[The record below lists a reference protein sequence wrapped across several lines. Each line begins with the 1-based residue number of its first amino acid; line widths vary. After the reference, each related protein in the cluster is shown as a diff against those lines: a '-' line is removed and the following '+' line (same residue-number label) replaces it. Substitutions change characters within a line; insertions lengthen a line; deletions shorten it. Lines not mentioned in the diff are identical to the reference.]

1 VLLLQRNIV
10 AVVPLFDPDMSAGGI
25 IVPEQAKGRCTQ
37 GIVKYLGPRCK
48 NIKIADHVLFRAYSG
63 TTIQV
68 EGEGSVLIFI
78 PESGIEAVIESPATE
93 IPGLYFK
100 SYGKIDGTDERYFT
114 ATYEQ
119 VMSLIAKAVN
129 EQPEVMKSLQ
139 AHFRK
144 HFTERSERP
153 ALSSYNVEVDD
164 ADD

>member
-1 VLLLQRNIV
+1 MLLLQRNIV

-37 GIVKYLGPRCK
+37 GIVKYLGPKCK
-48 NIKIADHVLFRAYSG
+48 NVKIADHVLFSAYSG

-78 PESGIEAVIESPATE
+78 PESGIEAIIESPATE
-93 IPGLYFK
+93 IPGLYFMAGDSETNHK
-100 SYGKIDGTDERYFT
+100 KYFT

-119 VMSLIAKAVN
+119 VMSLIAKAAN
-129 EQPEVMKSLQ
+129 EQPEVMKSLA

-153 ALSSYNVEVDD
+153 ALSSYNVEADD

>member
-1 VLLLQRNIV
+1 MLLLQRNIV
-10 AVVPLFDPDMSAGGI
+10 AVVPLFDPDTSAGGI
-25 IVPEQAKGRCTQ
+25 IIPEQAKGRCTQ
-37 GIVKYLGPRCK
+37 GIVKYLGPKCK
-48 NIKIADHVLFRAYSG
+48 NVKIADHVLFSAYSG

-78 PESGIEAVIESPATE
+78 PESGIEAIIESPATN

-100 SYGKIDGTDERYFT
+100 SHGGSGVIENEYFV

-119 VMSLIAKAVN
+119 VMTMIAKAIN
-129 EQPEVMKSLQ
+129 EQPEVMKSLA

-153 ALSSYNVEVDD
+153 PLSSYNVEADD
-164 ADD
+164 AED